1 MSEKKGMTTRSKI
14 KFVKGFM
21 PSGEILPINSNPKG
35 KFKKIIKFPKIIVK

>member
-35 KFKKIIKFPKIIVK
+35 K